1 MTKNNP
7 HILGTA
13 PIGKLLVQ
21 YSLPSIIGMTLTSLY
36 NIIDSIFIG
45 HGVGPMAISGLAIT
59 FPLMNLLIAFCTL
72 VGVGGAT
79 ISSIRLGQRDHKG
92 AEEIVGN
99 VAVLCLVNAFVYGGI
114 TVLFLDEILRF
125 FGASDAT
132 LPYARDF
139 MQVILLGTP
148 VSYMMIGLN
157 NVMRATGY
165 PKKAMLSSMLS
176 VGCNIVLAPIFIFV
190 LGWGI
195 RGAALA
201 TLLSQMAALVWV
213 LHHFLDKNTYVRI
226 HRHTLKLRKR
236 IVKQIFSIGMSP
248 FIMNIC
254 ACCIVIFINHQLL
267 TYGNDFSVGA
277 FGIVNRVQMLFV
289 MIVMG
294 IAQGMQPIT
303 GYNFGAGHIDRAR
316 RSVKLGVFAGCTIT
330 TFGFVLGVFA
340 PKMLVGLFTD
350 SDILVQSAANALRI
364 SVYAFPIVGAQI
376 IICQFF
382 QSIGK
387 AAIAIFLSLSRQLVF
402 LLPGLALLPPWLGV
416 NGVWASMPVSDTLA
430 TVIAVAMFLY
440 QVGKFRRQH
449 NQQTL

>member
-92 AEEIVGN
+92 AEDILGN
-99 VAVLCLVNAFVYGGI
+99 VAILCLVNALVYGGI

-139 MQVILLGTP
+139 MKVILLGTP

-176 VGCNIVLAPIFIFV
+176 VGCNIALAPVFIFV

-201 TLLSQMAALVWV
+201 TLLSQMVALIWV
-213 LHHFLDKNTYVRI
+213 LHHFLDKNTYVRL
-226 HRHTLKLRKR
+226 HRSTLKLRKR

-277 FGIVNRVQMLFV
+277 FGIVNRVQLLFV

-303 GYNFGAGHIDRAR
+303 GYNFGAGLIDRAR
-316 RSVKLGVFAGCTIT
+316 RSVTLGVAAGCTMT
-330 TFGFVLGVFA
+330 TIGFIFGVFS

-350 SDILVQSAANALRI
+350 SDLLIQPAAKALRI
-364 SVYAFPIVGAQI
+364 SMLAFPIVGAQI

-402 LLPGLALLPPWLGV
+402 LLPGLALLPLWLDV
-416 NGVWASMPVSDTLA
+416 DGVWASMPVSDSLA

-440 QVGKFRRQH
+440 QVRKFNRQY
-449 NQQTL
+449 QG

>member
-1 MTKNNP
+1 MDNNNP

-45 HGVGPMAISGLAIT
+45 HGVGPLAISGLAIT

-79 ISSIRLGQRDHKG
+79 ISSIRLGQRDRKG
-92 AEEIVGN
+92 AEDILGN
-99 VAVLCLVNAFVYGGI
+99 VVILCVVNAAFYGGV
-114 TVLFLDEILRF
+114 TFLFLDPILRF
-125 FGASDAT
+125 FGASAAT

-176 VGCNIVLAPIFIFV
+176 VGCNLVLAPIFIFV
-190 LGWGI
+190 FDWGI
-195 RGAALA
+195 RGAAFA
-201 TLLSQMAALVWV
+201 TLLSQSVALVWV
-213 LHHFLDKNTYVRI
+213 LHHFLDKKTYIRF
-226 HRHTLKLRKR
+226 HRSTLKLRKR

-248 FIMNIC
+248 FIMNVC
-254 ACCIVIFINHQLL
+254 ACCIVIFINYQLL
-267 TYGNDFSVGA
+267 SHGDDYSVGA

-303 GYNFGAGHIDRAR
+303 GYNFGAGLVDRAR
-316 RSVKLGVFAGCTIT
+316 RSVQLGIAAGCTMT
-330 TFGFVLGVFA
+330 TLGFVLAVFS
-340 PKMLVGLFTD
+340 PGMLVGMFTD
-350 SDILVQSAANALRI
+350 SALLVEQASKALSI
-364 SVYAFPIVGAQI
+364 SMLSFPVVGAQI

-387 AAIAIFLSLSRQLVF
+387 AFIAIFLSLSRQLLF
-402 LLPGLALLPPWLGV
+402 LLPGLALLPVWMGV
-416 NGVWASMPVSDTLA
+416 DGVWTSMPVSDFFA
-430 TVIAVAMFLY
+430 TVAAVVMFVY
-440 QVGKFRRQH
+440 QIRKFRREA
-449 NQQTL
+449 NNATL

>member
-1 MTKNNP
+1 MDKNNP

-45 HGVGPMAISGLAIT
+45 HGVGPLAISGLAIT

-79 ISSIRLGQRDHKG
+79 ISSIRLGQRDRKG
-92 AEEIVGN
+92 TDEILGN
-99 VAVLCLVNAFVYGGI
+99 VVILCIINAALYGGV
-114 TVLFLDEILRF
+114 TFLFLDPILRF
-125 FGASDAT
+125 FGASAAT

-176 VGCNIVLAPIFIFV
+176 VGCNLVLAPIFIFV
-190 LGWGI
+190 FGWGI
-195 RGAALA
+195 RGAAFA
-201 TLLSQMAALVWV
+201 TLLSQSVALVWV
-213 LHHFLDKNTYVRI
+213 LAHFLDKKTYIRF
-226 HRHTLKLRKR
+226 HRSTLKLRKR

-248 FIMNIC
+248 FIMNVC
-254 ACCIVIFINHQLL
+254 ACCIVIFINYQLL
-267 TYGNDFSVGA
+267 SHGDDYSVGA
-277 FGIVNRVQMLFV
+277 FGIINRVQMLFV

-303 GYNFGAGHIDRAR
+303 GYNFGAGLIDRTR
-316 RSVKLGVFAGCTIT
+316 RSVHLGIVAGCVMT
-330 TFGFVLGVFA
+330 TLGFVLAVFF
-340 PKMLVGLFTD
+340 PGMLVGMFTD
-350 SDILVQSAANALRI
+350 SSLLVEQASKALSI
-364 SVYAFPIVGAQI
+364 SMLSFPVVGAQI

-387 AAIAIFLSLSRQLVF
+387 AFIAIFLSLSRQLLF
-402 LLPGLALLPPWLGV
+402 LLPGLALLPPWMGV
-416 NGVWASMPVSDTLA
+416 DGVWASMPVSDFFA
-430 TVIAVAMFLY
+430 FVAAVVMFVY
-440 QVGKFRRQH
+440 QIRKFRRKAAVT
-449 NQQTL
+449 TL

>member
-92 AEEIVGN
+92 AEEILGN
-99 VAVLCLVNAFVYGGI
+99 VAILCLINAFIYGGI

-201 TLLSQMAALVWV
+201 TLLSQAVALVWV
-213 LHHFLDKNTYVRI
+213 LHHFLDKNTYVRL
-226 HRHTLKLRKR
+226 HRSTLKLRKR

-267 TYGNDFSVGA
+267 TYGNDYSVGA
-277 FGIVNRVQMLFV
+277 FGIVNRVQLLFV

-316 RSVKLGVFAGCTIT
+316 RSVMLGVVAGCTMT
-330 TFGFVLGVFA
+330 TIGFVFGVFS
-340 PKMLVGLFTD
+340 PKLLVGLFTD
-350 SDILVQSAANALRI
+350 SDLLIQQASKALRI
-364 SVYAFPIVGAQI
+364 STLAFPIVGAQI

-402 LLPGLALLPPWLGV
+402 LLPGLVLLPLWLDV
-416 NGVWASMPVSDTLA
+416 DGVWASMPVSDCLA
-430 TVIAVAMFLY
+430 TAIAVAMFIY
-440 QVGKFRRQH
+440 QVGKFRRQYG
-449 NQQTL
+449 N

>member
-1 MTKNNP
+1 MDNNNP

-45 HGVGPMAISGLAIT
+45 HGVGPLAISGLAIT

-79 ISSIRLGQRDHKG
+79 ISSIRLGQRDRKG
-92 AEEIVGN
+92 AEDILGN
-99 VAVLCLVNAFVYGGI
+99 VVILCVVNAAFYGGV
-114 TVLFLDEILRF
+114 TFLFLDPILRF
-125 FGASDAT
+125 FGASAAT

-176 VGCNIVLAPIFIFV
+176 VGCNLVLAPIFIFV
-190 LGWGI
+190 FDWGI
-195 RGAALA
+195 RGAAFA
-201 TLLSQMAALVWV
+201 TLLSQSVALVWV
-213 LHHFLDKNTYVRI
+213 LHHFLDKKTYIRF
-226 HRHTLKLRKR
+226 HRSTLKLRKR

-248 FIMNIC
+248 FIMNVC
-254 ACCIVIFINHQLL
+254 ACCIVIFINYQLL
-267 TYGNDFSVGA
+267 SHGDDYSVGA
-277 FGIVNRVQMLFV
+277 FGIINRVQMLFV

-303 GYNFGAGHIDRAR
+303 GYNFGAGLVDRPPQRAAR
-316 RSVKLGVFAGCTIT
+316 YRRRMHDDNAWIRSCCVFPGNACRD
-330 TFGFVLGVFA
+330 VHR
-340 PKMLVGLFTD
+340 
-350 SDILVQSAANALRI
+350 QRAAR
-364 SVYAFPIVGAQI
+364 
-376 IICQFF
+376 
-382 QSIGK
+382 
-387 AAIAIFLSLSRQLVF
+387 
-402 LLPGLALLPPWLGV
+402 
-416 NGVWASMPVSDTLA
+416 
-430 TVIAVAMFLY
+430 
-440 QVGKFRRQH
+440 
-449 NQQTL
+449 

>member
-449 NQQTL
+449 NQQML